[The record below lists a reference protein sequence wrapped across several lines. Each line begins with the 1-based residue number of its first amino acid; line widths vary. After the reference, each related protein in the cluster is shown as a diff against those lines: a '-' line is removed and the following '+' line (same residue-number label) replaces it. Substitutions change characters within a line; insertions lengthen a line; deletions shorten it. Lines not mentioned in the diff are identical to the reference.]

1 MDYHAFIVRIK
12 QDAAGQP
19 HGFVANPRTGEKR
32 PFTTAAELLELLQER
47 PSSPPPVLILKE
59 NHDDN

>member
-12 QDAAGQP
+12 QDAVGQP

-47 PSSPPPVLILKE
+47 PSSPPPALILQE
-59 NHDDN
+59 NDNDN